1 MQLTWLHYNESL
13 DAAFCFVC
21 MKAIRC
27 NSISSANVENAFIRM
42 GYRDW
47 KYALDKRKGFYK
59 HQSSECHKEAMER
72 CFTIRSEV
80 LEEINEL
87 FSSEKVMN
95 EQFDNR
101 TVLLKII
108 ENVRFLA
115 RQGIP
120 LRGNWKEDK
129 ICEESSNFYQLFK
142 LRIEDDHQIA
152 EWLQRKG
159 EKYTSPQIQNEILNI
174 MVLKILREINR
185 DIKEAGI
192 YAILADKTADVS
204 NKEQLVFCI
213 PWVDNNLCVNED
225 MIGMYPVKG
234 TDADQLVFV
243 IKDILMHL
251 DLNIADARDSVMMAH
266 QPWQTPRREWQLRS
280 SPLIQNAL
288 NLPVGDVF

>member
-1 MQLTWLHYNESL
+1 MLLSERAT
-13 DAAFCFVC
+13 
-21 MKAIRC
+21 
-27 NSISSANVENAFIRM
+27 
-42 GYRDW
+42 RDW
-47 KYALDKRKGFYK
+47 KHALDKSKGFYK

-72 CFTIRSEV
+72 CFTLPSEV
-80 LEEINEL
+80 LGEIDEL

-108 ENVRFLA
+108 GNVRFLA

-129 ICEESSNFYQLFK
+129 KCEEDSNFYQLFK

-174 MVLKILREINR
+174 MALKILRAINR
-185 DIKEAGI
+185 DIKAAGI
-192 YAILADKTADVS
+192 YAILADETADVS

-213 PWVDNNLCVNED
+213 RWVDNNLCVNED

-243 IKDILMHL
+243 IKDILMCL
-251 DLNIADARDSVMMAH
+251 DLNIADARGQCYDGASAMAGAKTGVATQIKSINPKCLFTH
-266 QPWQTPRREWQLRS
+266 CYGH
-280 SPLIQNAL
+280 AL
-288 NLPVGDVF
+288 DLAVGDVFKNVPQLREALETAYL